1 VNVIGESREAQTE
14 LRFLLQHGVPKALQD
29 LARSGAY
36 LGEIDARLIH
46 SDHKASA
53 PYVQELDREG
63 IAESGFDW
71 LEMARLSQSD
81 PQPEPHGTPVPGAV
95 VEALIR

>member
-14 LRFLLQHGVPKALQD
+14 LRFLLQHGVHKALQD

-46 SDHKASA
+46 SDYKASA
-53 PYVQELDREG
+53 PYVQKLDREG
-63 IAESGFDW
+63 RAGSRFDW
-71 LEMARLSQSD
+71 LERAR
-81 PQPEPHGTPVPGAV
+81 
-95 VEALIR
+95 